1 MNPRIVIGIASC
13 RRPRMLGRCLD
24 SIAALRTPPGTEVE
38 VVVIDN
44 DEDGS
49 ARPVCDRRRAAFP
62 LPLHYVQEAV
72 RGISS
77 ARNRA
82 IETALQRDAELLAY
96 IDDDEQADPDWLQ
109 ALYARYRTSTAD
121 IVAGPVIPV
130 NEGEAL
136 PADPVPAKAIASGAA
151 PRHVAAG
158 NVLFSTRLVRDTGLR
173 FDPYFNLIGGEDFD
187 FFQRARA
194 RGATAVWEAGAI
206 LFEWVPPE
214 RRSTRYQF
222 FRHYSGAINAV
233 LRVRR
238 QRGRLRAWL
247 RFCPKILGKLI
258 GGLLM
263 LPGAVIDHGRAR
275 RELIKRSAAAL
286 GYCSALC
293 GVIARRYRHIEG
305 D

>member
-1 MNPRIVIGIASC
+1 MSQRVVIGIASC

-24 SIAALRTPPGTEVE
+24 SIAALSLPQDAEVA
-38 VVVIDN
+38 VVVVDN
-44 DEDGS
+44 DAGGS
-49 ARPVCDRRRAAFP
+49 ARPVCAQRQARFP
-62 LPLHYVQEAV
+62 LPLHYVQEPV

-82 IETALQRDAELLAY
+82 ITTALERAADLLAF
-96 IDDDEQADPDWLQ
+96 IDDDEQADQAWLQ
-109 ALYARYRTSTAD
+109 RLCERYRAAAVD

-130 NEGEAL
+130 NEGEPL
-136 PADPVPAKAIASGAA
+136 PADPRPGKSIASGET

-158 NVLFSTRLVRDTGLR
+158 NVLFSTRLVAQTGLR

-187 FFQRARA
+187 FFQRAREH
-194 RGATAVWEAGAI
+194 GATAVWEAGAI
-206 LFEWVPPE
+206 LYEWVPAS
-214 RRSTRYQF
+214 RRTTRYQF

-238 QRGRLRAWL
+238 RRGWLRAWL
-247 RFCPKILGKLI
+247 RFLPKVLGKLL
-258 GGLLM
+258 GSLM
-263 LPGAVIDHGRAR
+263 LLPGAMIDHGQAR

-293 GVIARRYRHIEG
+293 GVIAQRYRHIEG
-305 D
+305 Q